1 MEVSNWHINQPK
13 KDGAGGVLGNGSGL
27 PLNNKRADE
36 FYTEAKQY
44 RPLWCSN
51 PGLS

>member
-1 MEVSNWHINQPK
+1 METSNWHINQPK
-13 KDGAGGVLGNGSGL
+13 KDGAGGVLGSGNGNGL

-44 RPLWCSN
+44 RP
-51 PGLS
+51 